1 MSKIYKV
8 RKAFQKIFSH
18 LKNHEVSCIFFN
30 NDVKIL
36 STMVGY
42 EHQVEHSLLYQT
54 IQNIKCSSI
63 TNFAKIIEGLKEIDD
78 IHTDLEQ
85 ISVVISDG
93 HHTVD
98 DETNISL
105 STITSIL
112 EKRFDH
118 AIGLGNEYDR
128 DLLQKIGKNFHETQT
143 ENMFNFL
150 NCEFFDHSENFL
162 IVPPDSFFVTS
173 SEYKK
178 VVVDEWVTERTEN
191 ISCIEKGIIQN
202 TYKLKSVEQLPVET
216 RKHYIFVIDI
226 SGSMDDCFLS
236 RVVESYYHDAN
247 YFYEKTSLTE
257 PTCIRFYDENPIVSI
272 MKSSQDMYMPA
283 QNDEIIETC
292 FLLFNTEKSIE
303 HDLEKL
309 FVLSNTTFQNKKFQ
323 RFVKKKYN
331 QLLSPGQQYLLNLLH
346 EPITQLSKQYKEP
359 YIYEEV
365 EIETCPICLNRHRNI
380 VFSCLHLVSC
390 IECVQQLLTN
400 NKHECPVCREP
411 IKWLRECKF
420 VTESM
425 RCMECEDNCVN
436 VLHLP
441 CNHAYLCNRCFE
453 KKEKP
458 MCSKCEIPMDSF
470 LHMKI
475 I

>member
-36 STMVGY
+36 STLAGY
-42 EHQVEHSLLYQT
+42 EHQVEHSILYHT

-63 TNFAKIIEGLKEIDD
+63 TNFAKIIEGLKEIDAVD
-78 IHTDLEQ
+78 TELER

-105 STITSIL
+105 STITSVL
-112 EKRFDH
+112 EKQFDH

-128 DLLQKIGKNFHETQT
+128 QLLEKIGKNFHETQT

-150 NCEFFDHSENFL
+150 NCDFFENSENF
-162 IVPPDSFFVTS
+162 IVLPPDSFFVS
-173 SEYKK
+173 FSEYKK
-178 VVVDEWVTERTEN
+178 VACDDMISDNTEN
-191 ISCIEKGIIQN
+191 IECMERGVYQN
-202 TYKLKSVEQLPVET
+202 TYKLNAVERVPNDT
-216 RKHYIFVIDI
+216 KKHYVFVVDI

-247 YFYEKTSLTE
+247 YFYDKTPPTE
-257 PTCIRFYDENPIVSI
+257 PTCIRFYDENPVVSV
-272 MKSSQDMYMPA
+272 MKYSKNMYVQA
-283 QNDEIIETC
+283 NNDEIIKTC
-292 FLLFNTEKSIE
+292 FSLFNAEKSIE
-303 HDLEKL
+303 YDLEKL
-309 FVLSNTTFQNKKFQ
+309 YKIANTVFKNQKFQ

-331 QLLSPGQQYLLNLLH
+331 QLLTPGQQYLLNLLH
-346 EPITQLSKQYKEP
+346 EPIVSSSKRYRES
-359 YIYEEV
+359 YIYDDSEL
-365 EIETCPICLNRHRNI
+365 EICPICLNRHRK
-380 VFSCLHLVSC
+380 VLFSCFHLVSC
-390 IECVQQLLTN
+390 MECVQQLLTS
-400 NKHECPVCREP
+400 NKHECPICREP

-420 VTESM
+420 VSGSM
-425 RCMECEDNCVN
+425 RCTDCKKNCLN

-441 CNHAYLCNRCFE
+441 CNHASLCTTCFE
-453 KKEKP
+453 KEERLI
-458 MCSKCEIPMDSF
+458 CTECEIPVDSIV
-470 LHMKI
+470 HMKI